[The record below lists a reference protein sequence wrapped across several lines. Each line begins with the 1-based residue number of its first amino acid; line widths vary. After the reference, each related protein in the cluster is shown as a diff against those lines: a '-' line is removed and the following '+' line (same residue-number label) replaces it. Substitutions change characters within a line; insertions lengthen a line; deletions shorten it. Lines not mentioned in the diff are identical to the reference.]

1 MKLFSFVVPVAAVLL
16 SATSVVQAGP
26 ISYAICQT
34 GTSTK
39 PPPRFPR
46 QKLNVE
52 SRFLPVGCNIVAV
65 ACYGAAGATFG
76 TVAAPLAPPAILA
89 CNAALGSCMALCAP
103 LLIVPIP

>member
-34 GTSTK
+34 G
-39 PPPRFPR
+39 
-46 QKLNVE
+46 
-52 SRFLPVGCNIVAV
+52 CNIVAV

-76 TVAAPLAPPAILA
+76 TVAAPLAPPAILT

-103 LLIVPIP
+103 LLIAPIP